1 MTGRGPGRSANA
13 AALVLVLLCGAA
25 AALGG
30 PRPSSAGRGR
40 PVLPY
45 SPATATATATA
56 TAAAAAAAGP
66 SFPLFLAGWAGG
78 EEEADVPRGGRGG
91 YLGRITRQG
100 SAIIGDTGSGSG
112 RGEGAAPGGQR
123 GRGGTLLRRLR
134 GGGLLALAAWAAA
147 RGLPF
152 LPGGGGVSG
161 GGRGTIPPPPANA
174 ASPSA
179 VVVTVPYWDLFAPRR
194 RGPATGRAGAQ
205 DRTAGGGAGAVARG
219 GARGRDGRQ
228 KEAEAKAKAKA
239 KAKAGARARAE
250 TRKKARTRVRTGAVA
265 AAART
270 SRRGGTGTATPTP
283 NAAGRIRTRIG
294 SLGRADLA
302 ARARPAGA
310 VLGIVAGVGL
320 GVEVV
325 GAVGRTPS
333 GGEGE
338 GGPPPEEE
346 ERQKQEGR
354 AGTGAGTAL
363 EGPPPGPNPREQARA
378 KQVRAII
385 DAATERERLA
395 RADRQRCHPY
405 SPAAG
410 GGTQD
415 AKSQA
420 SATGSATARN
430 VDYTRVTGLSTSEGG
445 RDRIESLIA
454 STAAMERRAEAH
466 RAELDRVRQGE
477 QERSAAEDAERL
489 RETISHYVQA
499 GEVERRTNGA
509 ECEMSEI
516 HRLRA
521 ELGREQARAYVLE
534 SQLGE
539 RKEVE
544 EALRSELESLSTVAA
559 GRKRGGGRGRKMP

>member
-1 MTGRGPGRSANA
+1 M
-13 AALVLVLLCGAA
+13 
-25 AALGG
+25 
-30 PRPSSAGRGR
+30 
-40 PVLPY
+40 
-45 SPATATATATA
+45 
-56 TAAAAAAAGP
+56 
-66 SFPLFLAGWAGG
+66 
-78 EEEADVPRGGRGG
+78 
-91 YLGRITRQG
+91 
-100 SAIIGDTGSGSG
+100 
-112 RGEGAAPGGQR
+112 
-123 GRGGTLLRRLR
+123 
-134 GGGLLALAAWAAA
+134 
-147 RGLPF
+147 
-152 LPGGGGVSG
+152 
-161 GGRGTIPPPPANA
+161 
-174 ASPSA
+174 
-179 VVVTVPYWDLFAPRR
+179 
-194 RGPATGRAGAQ
+194 
-205 DRTAGGGAGAVARG
+205 
-219 GARGRDGRQ
+219 
-228 KEAEAKAKAKA
+228 
-239 KAKAGARARAE
+239 
-250 TRKKARTRVRTGAVA
+250 
-265 AAART
+265 
-270 SRRGGTGTATPTP
+270 
-283 NAAGRIRTRIG
+283 
-294 SLGRADLA
+294 
-302 ARARPAGA
+302 
-310 VLGIVAGVGL
+310 
-320 GVEVV
+320 
-325 GAVGRTPS
+325 
-333 GGEGE
+333 
-338 GGPPPEEE
+338 
-346 ERQKQEGR
+346 
-354 AGTGAGTAL
+354 
-363 EGPPPGPNPREQARA
+363 
-378 KQVRAII
+378 RAII

-405 SPAAG
+405 SPAEG